1 MAAKKRK
8 KKRNKKAAVMKGIKI
23 GFGLYKAYKKIK

>member
-8 KKRNKKAAVMKGIKI
+8 KKRSKKDTLIKGAKI
-23 GFGLYKAYKKIK
+23 GFTLYKAYKKIK